1 MSSSKNNSPSKAAS
15 SSSNI
20 SPEAAAEIARLMRDP
35 NALRDERS
43 RDVDAEIAYLMRT
56 PGAMS
61 EGTQRGGGRGH
72 YDPNQPRVPAGDPK
86 GGQFASKGYRGRES
100 GRGAANPRDAFAQ
113 ALPFDGLFGEI
124 SLQESLISQNAFLR
138 LERDHNTNPRST
150 VTGFPAGRFEFLSQ
164 HQFTRLPLPNGERWT
179 LTATT
184 YGRDGDAMNAGAYVT
199 IRATPERPVVIQEID
214 GVVTVERR

>member
-1 MSSSKNNSPSKAAS
+1 MLDPFVGRRTLTPEQWKARGDA
-15 SSSNI
+15 I
-20 SPEAAAEIARLMRDP
+20 RARLEG
-35 NALRDERS
+35 LSIDE
-43 RDVDAEIAYLMRT
+43 LMRGT
-56 PGAMS
+56 HGVGPPHGGVPG
-61 EGTQRGGGRGH
+61 QRRGS

-124 SLQESLISQNAFLR
+124 SLQESLINQNAFLR